1 MSHGHDM
8 TLICNASS
16 DSPAAVRR
24 RATKDLDSGFIG
36 AIKMP
41 RTNELTLLPKLPL
54 LITESADEF
63 DALHDAFEQEIKPR
77 GIIERIYV
85 HDISGIV
92 WEILRM
98 RRCKVVIINLALR
111 SALQSLLRQLL
122 RQPGQYEYD
131 VEDEAQTLAQSWF
144 TVQEA
149 KKQVSEI
156 LSRFD
161 STSLPLKRKPSG
173 SRPRTS
179 SCSTGCWPLWRHVA
193 TRLGCVAEYRA
204 SLAQQLRESA
214 DRIIDGKGI
223 LRLEDTASE
232 RSTAA

>member
-1 MSHGHDM
+1 M
-8 TLICNASS
+8 
-16 DSPAAVRR
+16 RR
-24 RATKDLDSGFIG
+24 R
-36 AIKMP
+36 
-41 RTNELTLLPKLPL
+41 NELALLPKLPL

-63 DALHDAFEQEIKPR
+63 DALRDAFEQEIKPR

-85 HDISGIV
+85 HDISAIV

-111 SALQSLLRQLL
+111 SALQSLLKQLL

-161 STSLPLKRKPSG
+161 LDESAIEAEAIRKSSADLELLDRMLASLE
-173 SRPRTS
+173 
-179 SCSTGCWPLWRHVA
+179 
-193 TRLGCVAEYRA
+193 TRRNKALGCVAEYRA